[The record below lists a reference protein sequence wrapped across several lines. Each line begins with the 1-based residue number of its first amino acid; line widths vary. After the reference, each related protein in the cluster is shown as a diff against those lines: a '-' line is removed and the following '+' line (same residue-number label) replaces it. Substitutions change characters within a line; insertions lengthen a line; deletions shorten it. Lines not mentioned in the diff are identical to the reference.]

1 MVKETQLFRIK
12 RTLFSSEIKRLFE
25 TEVDNVVI
33 LCNTKNLTMG
43 GSISNNMIISI
54 VFKKNVENLTYKKSD
69 KYIMLPIKEFKEKLV
84 GLNGNFV
91 EFLYKVQNN
100 NQIVTIKSG
109 KVTHKLTIKD
119 NAEYAAIENAIIN
132 IVPKIGSEE
141 NLENYFGCSIDDFK
155 IVKTMINGL
164 SYSDSIFLESAKDN
178 MNVYIKPIKGGTNE
192 SLIEVPIKDTDGD
205 NAACKIHKLYVKGF
219 SIFDK
224 FDLYIHNESPVYA
237 TAEDENVIKDLII
250 ATRDESDD
258 NTDESE
264 EPAEDELDDYETKLE
279 DESFDLS
286 E

>member
-1 MVKETQLFRIK
+1 MAKQTQLFKIK

-33 LCNTKNLTMG
+33 LCNTKDLTIG
-43 GSISNNMIISI
+43 GSISNNMVIRI

-84 GLNGNFV
+84 GLDGNFI
-91 EFLYKVQNN
+91 EFFYKVENN

-109 KVTHKLTIKD
+109 KVTHKVTIK
-119 NAEYAAIENAIIN
+119 ENAGYEAIQNGIISV
-132 IVPKIGSEE
+132 IPKISSEE
-141 NLENYFGCSIDDFK
+141 NLESYFGCSVDSFK
-155 IVKTMINGL
+155 IVKTMVNGL

-192 SLIEVPIKDTDGD
+192 SLIEVPITATDGD
-205 NAACKIHKLYVKGF
+205 NAACKVHKLYVKGF
-219 SIFDK
+219 SIFDG

-237 TAEDENVIKDLII
+237 TTEDENVIKDLVI

-258 NTDESE
+258 NEDDVE
-264 EPAEDELDDYETKLE
+264 EPTENELDDYENKLE
-279 DESFDLS
+279 DESFDIS